1 MSSRALRKLRGEQGL
16 PDIVADLGV
25 DISSEEEDVPQPVP
39 TGRKK
44 KKKPVQ
50 NPFDLLVD
58 HDSVEEDVEESQE
71 NAEDSH
77 VTESRPPPEGKA
89 GGKKRKKK
97 KKKKG
102 GDKEDKG
109 SQENP
114 EDDID
119 ASIRA
124 VNEMLGELPLQPA
137 ASSEHS
143 TLPIG
148 SKSLLSVE
156 HRHLNPENEMKRI
169 FGASTV
175 RGEQRSRTRNKQHK
189 RSWLSQPKATWPPL
203 SKSGI
208 SMKLIETKRGCQHFT
223 FEHNRDYQKVQFD
236 FLDAVESLNPNNIT
250 AVLHLHPYHVDALTQ
265 LSDVCKMSEDL
276 QMASELIERALYSFE
291 CSFHTLF
298 NMTLGTCRLDFRR
311 AENRSFYLA
320 LFKHLTFIGQRGCY
334 RTALEFCKLLLSL
347 DPDEDPLCVLLMID
361 FYALQA
367 REYKFLLR
375 MYQEW
380 EIHRNLSQLPNWAL
394 SVAMATFQL
403 SREEKAEEEEADDLL
418 QKALIM
424 FPSILFPLLD
434 KCSIHPDKDVENHQ
448 FFGPQAQV
456 SQPEALGQLVALF
469 VGRSSPLWKEPE
481 VMQWLERN
489 VKVVLERVDQA
500 DPLVEEC
507 RKKRQLRY
515 QGTPRNIY
523 RHIIVSEIKDATAAL
538 PRDLANAP
546 VLSYDPLP
554 PANAIISYTRPQR
567 RRVVAGTE
575 GEHSTLSLFLR
586 SMMPN
591 YNSQQDQTVRNAA
604 PGQPEEAEGAVGG
617 QDTDLHRG
625 IHALMDAMRD
635 LLTNIQP
642 ANVPRED
649 GRDSDGHEWEDE
661 FD

>member
-1 MSSRALRKLRGEQGL
+1 MELDQCMPARRRL
-16 PDIVADLGV
+16 I
-25 DISSEEEDVPQPVP
+25 
-39 TGRKK
+39 
-44 KKKPVQ
+44 
-50 NPFDLLVD
+50 D
-58 HDSVEEDVEESQE
+58 HDDSVEEDVEEDQE
-71 NAEDSH
+71 NVEPDEHQDSL
-77 VTESRPPPEGKA
+77 VTESQPQATGKT

-109 SQENP
+109 SQQNP

-156 HRHLNPENEMKRI
+156 HRHLSPENEMKRI

-189 RSWLSQPKATWPPL
+189 RSWLSQPKSTWPPL

-208 SMKLIETKRGCQHFT
+208 SMKLVETKRGCQHFT
-223 FEHNRDYQKVQFD
+223 FEHNRDYQKAQFD

-250 AVLHLHPYHVDALTQ
+250 AVLQLHPYHVDSLTQ

-298 NMTLGTCRLDFRR
+298 NMTLGTCRLDYRR

-367 REYKFLLR
+367 KEYKFLLR

-403 SREEKAEEEEADDLL
+403 SREEEADEEEADDLL

-424 FPSILFPLLD
+424 FPSVLSPLLD
-434 KCSIHPDKDVENHQ
+434 KCSIHPDKEVENHQ

-469 VGRSSPLWKEPE
+469 VGRTSPLWKEPE

-538 PRDLANAP
+538 PRDMANAP

-554 PANAIISYTRPQR
+554 PTNAIISYTRPQR
-567 RRVVAGTE
+567 RRVPAGAE

-591 YNSQQDQTVRNAA
+591 YSNQQDQNVRNVVQ
-604 PGQPEEAEGAVGG
+604 GQADEAEGAVGG

-649 GRDSDGHEWEDE
+649 GRDSDEQEWDDE